1 MYLEKPKWPII
12 WKGNIVYMGTPLSL
26 SSLQNSFLYR
36 RFISIFVLQN
46 YQVPYLDQWTDI
58 EGEHSS
64 CLRGV
69 TTALHN
75 ASLRL
80 PVIGDVKVKF
90 PFKFSFRHKL
100 HQLFFL
106 YHVVKVLSEMVAGK
120 MWGNYR
126 RAYLSFST
134 AGTTITLHWKFLA
147 KGKDHILKCVSIK
160 HWQTCCI

>member
-1 MYLEKPKWPII
+1 MSRHIGKAMYVEKPKWPII
-12 WKGNIVYMGTPLSL
+12 WNRERRIVYLGTPLLL

-64 CLRGV
+64 CLGGV

-90 PFKFSFRHKL
+90 PFNSVSGINCINYFFVSCCKSTFWNGCRENVRKL
-100 HQLFFL
+100 
-106 YHVVKVLSEMVAGK
+106 
-120 MWGNYR
+120 
-126 RAYLSFST
+126 
-134 AGTTITLHWKFLA
+134 
-147 KGKDHILKCVSIK
+147 
-160 HWQTCCI
+160 QTCLPQLLYCWNHYHLALEISCQR